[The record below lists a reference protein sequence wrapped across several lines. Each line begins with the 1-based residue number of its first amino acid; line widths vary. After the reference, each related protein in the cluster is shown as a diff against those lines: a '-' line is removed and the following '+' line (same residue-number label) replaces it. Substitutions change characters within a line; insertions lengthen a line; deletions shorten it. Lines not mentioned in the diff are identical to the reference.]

1 MQTRSFIL
9 WLVLLGLAGTAPAPA
24 EEARVPVPAAPDG
37 FMLTRI
43 DGSYD
48 IRSILKMSPM
58 PQIDAQIL
66 FWKLERSGHVAL

>member
-1 MQTRSFIL
+1 M
-9 WLVLLGLAGTAPAPA
+9 
-24 EEARVPVPAAPDG
+24 EELTQLDISPQQG

-58 PQIDAQIL
+58 PQVDAQVL
-66 FWKLERSGHVAL
+66 FWKLKRSGHVAI